1 LGGALS
7 TQPHRSDPRIL
18 SRRTLQRDHRIL
30 AELLQPG
37 QFVLDV
43 GCGTGTITC
52 GIAAAVGTNG
62 SVVGV
67 DRDESLLELARR
79 EHAGIRN
86 LRFVLDDA
94 TSLRYR
100 SEFDIVTSARTLQ
113 WISDPA
119 LAISR
124 MKHAVRPGG
133 ILVILDYNHSES
145 CWEPSPPAEFSAFY
159 QALLA
164 WRAANHWD
172 NEMADHLP
180 DLFRN
185 AGLQKVQS
193 HMQDEVVERGD
204 ADFAERTLMWIE
216 VIETL
221 GQQLAVA
228 GYCAQPD
235 LERWKVRCELWVQS
249 ELKKQRLALRA
260 VTGRVIPVP

>member
-1 LGGALS
+1 M
-7 TQPHRSDPRIL
+7 
-18 SRRTLQRDHRIL
+18 
-30 AELLQPG
+30 LQPG

-43 GCGTGTITC
+43 GCGTGAITS

-67 DRDESLLELARR
+67 DRDESLLDLARH
-79 EHAGIRN
+79 EYAGIRN

-94 TSLRYR
+94 TSLSY
-100 SEFDIVTSARTLQ
+100 SHQFDIVTSARTLQ

-124 MKHAVRPGG
+124 MKQAIRPGG
-133 ILVILDYNHSES
+133 LLVILDYNHSGS
-145 CWEPSPPAEFSAFY
+145 CWEPTAPAEFSAFY

-180 DLFRN
+180 ELFRN

-193 HMQDEVVERGD
+193 HVQDEVVERGD
-204 ADFAERTLMWIE
+204 SDFAERTLMWTE

-221 GQQLAVA
+221 GQQLVTA
-228 GYCAQPD
+228 GYCSQTD
-235 LERWKVRCELWVQS
+235 LERWRLRCEQWVQS
-249 ELKKQRLALRA
+249 ELKKQRLTLRA
-260 VTGRVIPVP
+260 VTGSVIPVL